1 MPEEPEGAGIAEERG
16 DVGQKTRGLP
26 QSLYFPEVSSSCLT
40 FIRRQRMLAARHLL
54 PGLRQGL
61 SSETQNGQA
70 QGAGRA
76 DVTENG
82 VRKGGYVCSGKVVSK
97 GGGV

>member
-1 MPEEPEGAGIAEERG
+1 
-16 DVGQKTRGLP
+16 
-26 QSLYFPEVSSSCLT
+26 
-40 FIRRQRMLAARHLL
+40 MLAARHLL